1 MQEFKRL
8 LREDTIDYAT
18 YTANIKRKHPT
29 PRNSRSGKAARGKG
43 EDDMDEDDDEVT
55 IDCATYTAN
64 VKRKHPTPRSSRS
77 AKAARGKGE
86 DDEDEDDDDDDDWTG
101 GSRRLNF
108 SNLKSNGGRV
118 TRLRS

>member
-29 PRNSRSGKAARGKG
+29 PRSSRSGKAARGKG
-43 EDDMDEDDDEVT
+43 ED
-55 IDCATYTAN
+55 
-64 VKRKHPTPRSSRS
+64 
-77 AKAARGKGE
+77 G
-86 DDEDEDDDDDDDWTG
+86 EDEDDDDDNDWTG

-108 SNLKSNGGRV
+108 SNQKTNGGRV
-118 TRLRS
+118 TRLRCN